1 MMASRLSQHD
11 PFSSGDGTTL
21 TGEAVWLGVKLSQN
35 KTRRKEGGSSP
46 GKAPTLV
53 TAVSLCHP
61 CSPIQL
67 CSLRLL
73 APLCCPLITCA
84 CDPIPATST
93 ESTWSR
99 EATRG
104 KVLTW

>member
-11 PFSSGDGTTL
+11 PFSSGM
-21 TGEAVWLGVKLSQN
+21 TGKVLWPGVKLSQN
-35 KTRRKEGGSSP
+35 ETRRKEGGSSP

-61 CSPIQL
+61 YSPIQL
-67 CSLRLL
+67 CTLRLL
-73 APLCCPLITCA
+73 APLCCPQITCA
-84 CDPIPATST
+84 CDPIPVTST
-93 ESTWSR
+93 ESAWSR

-104 KVLTW
+104 KALTW

>member
-1 MMASRLSQHD
+1 MTASRLSQHD
-11 PFSSGDGTTL
+11 PFSSGYGTTL
-21 TGEAVWLGVKLSQN
+21 TGKALWSGVKLSQN

-84 CDPIPATST
+84 YDPIPVTST
-93 ESTWSR
+93 ESAWSR
-99 EATRG
+99 KAPRG
-104 KVLTW
+104 KALMW